1 MRAIAAR
8 ALAAV
13 RAVDRVLGLP
23 LRLLVALYRGLISP
37 MLPPACRFYP
47 SCSAYADE
55 ALARHGLVHG
65 GALTARRL
73 CRCHPFS
80 EGGFDPV
87 PGADSRLDDPSAS
100 AARPVHLSPTHLS
113 PADLSFGPRA
123 ASPSTPQEDACA
135 RS

>member
-1 MRAIAAR
+1 MRGIAAR

-23 LRLLVALYRGLISP
+23 LRLLVAVYRRLISP
-37 MLPPACRFYP
+37 LLPPACRFYP

-80 EGGFDPV
+80 AGGFDPV
-87 PGADSRLDDPSAS
+87 PGGQPADGHP
-100 AARPVHLSPTHLS
+100 AARTVHRSIVAS
-113 PADLSFGPRA
+113 G